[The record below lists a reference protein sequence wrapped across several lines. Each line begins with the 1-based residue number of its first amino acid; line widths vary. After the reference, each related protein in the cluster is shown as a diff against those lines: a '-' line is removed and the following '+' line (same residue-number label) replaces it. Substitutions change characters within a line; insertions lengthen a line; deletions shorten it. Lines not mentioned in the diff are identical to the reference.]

1 MRRGKVGRKKC
12 TPGID
17 RFLHLIFVLKRK
29 TDKPA
34 GKVGF
39 DWKGATEGTP
49 QRKEV
54 GDWSFFFFL
63 FTSVIYQGIEN
74 LSETKK
80 GK

>member
-1 MRRGKVGRKKC
+1 MGRKKC

-17 RFLHLIFVLKRK
+17 RFLHLIFMLKRK

-39 DWKGATEGTP
+39 DWRGATEGTP

-54 GDWSFFFFL
+54 GDWSLFFD
-63 FTSVIYQGIEN
+63 SVHLCY
-74 LSETKK
+74 LSRNREFV
-80 GK
+80 